1 MGNDDYGVSGMR
13 KERGV
18 LTAYA
23 VVTAAG
29 LVIIGLLKGQNVS
42 VWEKAVRIC
51 LECIGIG

>member
-1 MGNDDYGVSGMR
+1 MR

>member
-1 MGNDDYGVSGMR
+1 MR
-13 KERGV
+13 KKQGSLKV
-18 LTAYA
+18 YA
-23 VVTAAG
+23 FVAAAG